1 MGYQP
6 EPPPVDPA
14 LRLTR
19 DAYYV
24 LVHTLRGTLL
34 PPVIDTPEEVARRD
48 NAAIAQVATMLP
60 ANADEAF
67 LAAQCVGARLY
78 GMDCIRLA
86 RGFAETDQM
95 WARKCAA
102 MGNSSLRESR
112 QARSLL
118 ARLQAAREKREAD
131 GAATDRAAWSE
142 HCTIGLMTDAL
153 ADAPPAAPAE
163 PPQPPQPPQ
172 PLAPAVAEPPA
183 DAKPKH
189 DLAAVRDHVSAPRQA
204 DPRPGRPARQPGLR
218 SARPRIGPLHRQRH
232 HTRASG
238 ARRRGP
244 KRSRRL
250 ARRRPDRRARVPCY
264 VHLRSPRLRAALRQ
278 PCPRGT
284 GRSACICGFNL
295 LPLGASGLCS
305 PCATSSRLATPWD
318 GCATRPP
325 VASAQRVT
333 ATTNLAAAE
342 AIRSTAATSTAC
354 GQRSCGR
361 RNHGLLPT
369 NAS

>member
-118 ARLQAAREKREAD
+118 ARLQAAREKREANS
-131 GAATDRAAWSE
+131 AATDRAAWSE

-153 ADAPPAAPAE
+153 ADAPPAVPAE

-172 PLAPAVAEPPA
+172 PPAPAVAEPPA
-183 DAKPKH
+183 DAKPKR
-189 DLAAVRDHVSAPRQA
+189 DLADEAELYAIMYP
-204 DPRPGRPARQPGLR
+204 
-218 SARPRIGPLHRQRH
+218 
-232 HTRASG
+232 
-238 ARRRGP
+238 
-244 KRSRRL
+244 
-250 ARRRPDRRARVPCY
+250 RRARLIRGLGGLPDNPDFGPPDADLVPFIAKGTT
-264 VHLRSPRLRAALRQ
+264 PAL
-278 PCPRGT
+278 
-284 GRSACICGFNL
+284 L
-295 LPLGASGLCS
+295 EL
-305 PCATSSRLATPWD
+305 D
-318 GCATRPP
+318 
-325 VASAQRVT
+325 
-333 ATTNLAAAE
+333 AE
-342 AIRSTAATSTAC
+342 ALEEAA
-354 GQRSCGR
+354 
-361 RNHGLLPT
+361 N
-369 NAS
+369 